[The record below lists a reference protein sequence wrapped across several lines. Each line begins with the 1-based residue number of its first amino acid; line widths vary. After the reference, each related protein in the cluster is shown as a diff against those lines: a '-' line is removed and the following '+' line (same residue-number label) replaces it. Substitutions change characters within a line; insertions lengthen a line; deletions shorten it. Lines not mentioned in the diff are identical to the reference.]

1 MTYENVR
8 YHLTTLKEVSLLT
21 NFGGVQTPRP
31 QIDPKFLG
39 SWRTAALG
47 GLLQRGGMFLV
58 CLKRHDFVSW
68 LGRRRN
74 ITRYFC
80 MSHSSRSMTLRAA
93 SSIESLQTT
102 DRPTN
107 NHTANLSRILR
118 QLLQNNHGTSL
129 FVRARRVDHPKRM
142 TPVPNRELSVLP
154 RRMAFLVHDRL
165 PMSNSLESLDESP
178 RFHRP
183 WFPRTHQDPP
193 RTHLP
198 TAPRRPPR
206 RSALQ

>member
-1 MTYENVR
+1 VTYENVR
-8 YHLTTLKEVSLLT
+8 YHLTTLQEVSLLT

-31 QIDPKFLG
+31 QINPKFLG

-58 CLKRHDFVSW
+58 CLKRHDFISW

-102 DRPTN
+102 NDRPTIIQRIYRAFCDSSSKTT
-107 NHTANLSRILR
+107 TALPFSSEHDVSI
-118 QLLQNNHGTSL
+118 T
-129 FVRARRVDHPKRM
+129 PKG
-142 TPVPNRELSVLP
+142 
-154 RRMAFLVHDRL
+154 
-165 PMSNSLESLDESP
+165 
-178 RFHRP
+178 
-183 WFPRTHQDPP
+183 
-193 RTHLP
+193 
-198 TAPRRPPR
+198 
-206 RSALQ
+206 